1 MASGTIFLPQTSSY
15 GRYIAGKIEWSS
27 KANND
32 ANASE
37 ITCTLY
43 VRKGDTTSPLTI
55 ATTGTWA
62 YSLNING
69 SVVNGSIYASV
80 LEDWVWVYSRTV
92 TGINHNNDGSK
103 AITISGSVSAPNATA
118 FAGHT
123 TSGSGTAT
131 FDKIPRA
138 SVINS
143 ASDVTLGNKCSVKWT
158 PMSAA
163 FYYKLGFQIGT
174 WTHSTPVVH
183 PNRTTEYTY
192 TGLTIP
198 LEVANQIAKA
208 STYGTMY
215 VYLHTFSDSAGTV
228 QIGDTASETFRVT
241 IPDNT
246 DTKPTLNVT
255 LTPVHSLAS
264 KFSSLYIQGKSKV
277 RGALTATGK
286 YGASVSSLSMSVG
299 GKSYGS
305 AEAYTSDFLNTYGT
319 IDVTG
324 YATDSRGF
332 TREVPK
338 QISVI
343 AYQDPKLEGVSAVRC
358 NSSGTATESG
368 TYLKITANASF
379 TNVNGQNICK
389 VQYRYAQNGGTYTS
403 WADLGQSTNGTVAVN
418 TKALLGNLSTQ
429 VSYSVQ
435 IRAIDEIGNPA
446 EPVITV
452 PTEKVYWHR
461 DGARNALGL
470 GKYNER
476 DNAVDSAWDIY
487 MNSHKLTGLPTPTG
501 TTDAVPLGLLKD
513 YVTEQG
519 TSGIWA
525 YRKWNSGLAELW
537 CSLSAT
543 FQNGNVLASAEVAY
557 PFTMTSAISG
567 VGSLNSY
574 GGNAGGALPWNQKLA
589 YSNTACRMWVHNS
602 GGGFATDTVVYG
614 SAYIIGRWK

>member
-32 ANASE
+32 ANTSE

-92 TGINHNNDGSK
+92 TGISHNNDGSK
-103 AITISGSVSAPNATA
+103 AITISGWVSAPNATA

-138 SVINS
+138 SAINS

-158 PMSAA
+158 PMAAA

-174 WTHSTPVVH
+174 WTYSTEVVH

-198 LEVANQIAKA
+198 LEVANQIAKT
-208 STYGTMY
+208 STSGTMY

-228 QIGDTASETFRVT
+228 QIGDTASETFKVT
-241 IPDNT
+241 VPDNI
-246 DTKPTLNVT
+246 DTKPRLGMT

-264 KFSSLYIQGKSKV
+264 KFGGLYIQGKSKV
-277 RGALTATGK
+277 RAAMTPEGK
-286 YGASVSSLSMSVG
+286 FGASVTSVSMLVG
-299 GKSYGS
+299 GRSYG
-305 AEAYTSDFLNTYGT
+305 ADEAYTSDFLSTYGT
-319 IDVTG
+319 VNVTG
-324 YATDSRGF
+324 YATDTRGF
-332 TREVPK
+332 TIDNPK
-338 QISVI
+338 EINVI
-343 AYQDPKLEGVSAVRC
+343 AYQNPKLDSATAGRC

-418 TKALLGNLSTQ
+418 TSPLLGNLSAQ
-429 VSYSVQ
+429 ISYIVH
-435 IRAIDEIGNPA
+435 IRAFDEIGNAA
-446 EPVITV
+446 ESVITV

-461 DGARNALGL
+461 DGANNALGL

-476 DNAVDSAWDIY
+476 KNAVDSAWDFY
-487 MNSHKLTGLPTPTG
+487 MNNKKVTGLPTPTG
-501 TTDAVPLGLLKD
+501 STDAVPLGFLKD
-513 YVTEQG
+513 YVVEQG

-543 FQNGNVLASAEVAY
+543 YQNGNVLASAEVAY